1 MTNDST
7 SSTKPLRLLS
17 LDAFRGMT
25 IIGMVLVNNPGTW
38 AAGQR
43 YAPLDHAPWHG
54 WTPTDWIFPLF
65 LFIMGTSLAYSMKKY
80 REGAAI
86 DPEVYAR
93 IIRRTI
99 LLFAL
104 GLFSVLF
111 SRTLAIIFNGADGL
125 HFETWRL
132 LGVLQRIALVFLAS
146 SLIVLHTGLR
156 TQVAIVLGLL
166 LGYWALLA
174 WLPAG
179 SNYATR
185 LSAEGN
191 VVRAFDLKV
200 LGADHMYTQAKNEKT
215 EPEGLLSTLPAI
227 VNTLLGYWTGLAIQ
241 RRGANWRTVGWL
253 IAAGIV
259 LTAVGIAW
267 GDVFPINKKLW
278 TSSFVLLTSGVGMI
292 GLGLCLGLFDVAGY
306 RKLARPFEIVG
317 INAIFIFVGS
327 GLLSQL
333 LGAIKASV
341 TTPAGVVEKTT
352 VKGWIYKELFTD
364 HISDPKLAS
373 LAFAAATVAFWWIIL
388 WGMAR
393 RGWSVRV

>member
-1 MTNDST
+1 MSNDLT
-7 SSTKPLRLLS
+7 LSTKPQRLLS

-80 REGAAI
+80 REGAAT
-86 DPEVYAR
+86 DPAVYVR

-111 SRTLAIIFNGADGL
+111 GRTLAMIFDDADGL
-125 HFETWRL
+125 HFETWRI
-132 LGVLQRIALVFLAS
+132 LGVLQRIALVYLAA

-156 TQVAIVLGLL
+156 SQAVIILALL
-166 LGYWALLA
+166 LGYWALLG

-179 SNYATR
+179 SDYETR
-185 LSAEGN
+185 LSPEGN
-191 VVRAFDLKV
+191 IVRVVDLKV
-200 LGADHMYTQAKNEKT
+200 LGAEHMYTQAKSEKT

-227 VNTLLGYWTGLAIQ
+227 VNTLLGYWVGLAIQ
-241 RRGANWRTVGWL
+241 RRGANWGTVRWL
-253 IAAGIV
+253 VVAGLVVAAIG
-259 LTAVGIAW
+259 LAW
-267 GDVFPINKKLW
+267 GMVFPINKKLW
-278 TSSFVLLTSGVGMI
+278 TSSFVLLTSGVGMT

-333 LGAIKASV
+333 LGAIELKI
-341 TTPAGVVEKTT
+341 AGADGNADAISA
-352 VKGWIYKELFTD
+352 KGWIYKELFTD

-373 LAFAAATVAFWWIIL
+373 FMFAAATVAFWWIIL

>member
-1 MTNDST
+1 MSHDSPAPAK
-7 SSTKPLRLLS
+7 SQRLLS

-38 AAGQR
+38 EAGQR
-43 YAPLDHAPWHG
+43 YGLLDHAPWHG

-65 LFIMGTSLAYSMKKY
+65 LFIMGTSLAYSLRKY
-80 REGAAI
+80 REGGAI
-86 DPEVYAR
+86 DPSVYTR
-93 IIRRTI
+93 IVRRTI
-99 LLFAL
+99 VLFAL

-111 SRTLAIIFNGADGL
+111 ARTLAIIFNDADGL

-132 LGVLQRIALVFLAS
+132 LGVLQRIALVFLAA
-146 SLIVLHTGLR
+146 SLIVLHTGVRAQAL
-156 TQVAIVLGLL
+156 IILGLL

-174 WLPAG
+174 WLPTG

-185 LSAEGN
+185 LSPEGN
-191 VVRAFDLKV
+191 IVRVVDLNV
-200 LGADHMYTQAKNEKT
+200 LGAEHMYTQAKSEKT

-227 VNTLLGYWTGLAIQ
+227 ANTLLGYWTGLLIQ
-241 RRGANWRTVGWL
+241 RRGANWGTVGRM
-253 IAAGIV
+253 IVAGIIV
-259 LTAVGIAW
+259 AAVGIAW
-267 GDVFPINKKLW
+267 GEVFPINKKLW
-278 TSSFVLLTSGVGMI
+278 TSSFVLLTSGVGMM

-327 GLLSQL
+327 GLLAQL
-333 LGAIKASV
+333 LGATRVGESS
-341 TTPAGVVEKTT
+341 T
-352 VKGWIYKELFTD
+352 KGWLYEKIFTD

>member
-1 MTNDST
+1 MSNESPT
-7 SSTKPLRLLS
+7 STKSQRLLS

-25 IIGMVLVNNPGTW
+25 IIGMVLVNNPGSW
-38 AAGQR
+38 GEGQR
-43 YAPLDHAPWHG
+43 YALLDHASWHG

-65 LFIMGTSLAYSMKKY
+65 LFIMGTSLAYSMRKY
-80 REGAAI
+80 RDGAAI
-86 DPEVYAR
+86 DPAVYTR

-99 LLFAL
+99 VLFAL

-111 SRTLAIIFNGADGL
+111 GRTLAIVFGGADGL
-125 HFETWRL
+125 HFETWRI
-132 LGVLQRIALVFLAS
+132 LGVLQRIALVFLAA
-146 SLIVLHTGLR
+146 SLIVLHTGIR
-156 TQVAIVLGLL
+156 TQIALVLGLL
-166 LGYWALLA
+166 LGYWGLLA

-179 SNYATR
+179 SDYPTR
-185 LSAEGN
+185 LSPEGN
-191 VVRAFDLKV
+191 VVRAVDLAV
-200 LGADHMYTQAKNEKT
+200 LGADHMYTQATSEKT

-227 VNTLLGYWTGLAIQ
+227 VNTLLGYWVGLAIQ
-241 RRGANWRTVGWL
+241 RRGANWGTVGRL
-253 IAAGIV
+253 VVAGVIV
-259 LTAVGIAW
+259 AAVGLAW
-267 GDVFPINKKLW
+267 GTVFPINKKLW
-278 TSSFVLLTSGVGMI
+278 TSSFVLLTSGVGMA
-292 GLGLCLGLFDVAGY
+292 GLGLCLGLFDVAGW

-333 LGAIKASV
+333 LGATRIGESS
-341 TTPAGVVEKTT
+341 T
-352 VKGWIYKELFTD
+352 KGWLYEKLFTN

>member
-1 MTNDST
+1 MSHDSPAPA
-7 SSTKPLRLLS
+7 KPQRLLS

-25 IIGMVLVNNPGTW
+25 IIGMVLVNNPGSW
-38 AAGQR
+38 GAGQR
-43 YAPLDHAPWHG
+43 YALLDHAQWHG

-86 DPEVYAR
+86 DPAVYTR
-93 IIRRTI
+93 VIRRTI

-111 SRTLAIIFNGADGL
+111 SRTLAMIFADADGL
-125 HFETWRL
+125 HFETWRI
-132 LGVLQRIALVFLAS
+132 LGVLQRIALVYLAA

-156 TQVAIVLGLL
+156 AQAVIILALL

-179 SNYATR
+179 SDYETR
-185 LSAEGN
+185 LSPEGN
-191 VVRAFDLKV
+191 IVRVVDLKV
-200 LGADHMYTQAKNEKT
+200 LGAEHMYTQAKSEKT

-227 VNTLLGYWTGLAIQ
+227 VNTLLGYWVGLAIQ
-241 RRGANWRTVGWL
+241 RRGANWGTVRWL
-253 IAAGIV
+253 VVAGLIV
-259 LTAVGIAW
+259 AAVGLAW
-267 GDVFPINKKLW
+267 GTVFPINKKLW
-278 TSSFVLLTSGVGMI
+278 TSSFVLLTSGVGMM
-292 GLGLCLGLFDVAGY
+292 GLGFCLGLFDVAGY

-333 LGAIKASV
+333 LGAIRVGESS
-341 TTPAGVVEKTT
+341 T
-352 VKGWIYKELFTD
+352 KGWLYEKIFTD

-373 LAFAAATVAFWWIIL
+373 FMFAAATVAFWWIIL

>member
-1 MTNDST
+1 MSHE
-7 SSTKPLRLLS
+7 SPMPAKSQRLLS

-38 AAGQR
+38 EAGQR
-43 YAPLDHAPWHG
+43 YRLLDHAAWHG

-65 LFIMGTSLAYSMKKY
+65 LFIMGTSLAYSLRKY
-80 REGAAI
+80 REGAAL
-86 DPEVYAR
+86 DPSVYAR
-93 IIRRTI
+93 IVRRTI
-99 LLFAL
+99 VLFAL

-111 SRTLAIIFNGADGL
+111 ARTLAIIFNGADGL

-132 LGVLQRIALVFLAS
+132 LGVLQRIALVFLAA
-146 SLIVLHTGLR
+146 SLIVLHTGVR
-156 TQVAIVLGLL
+156 GQAAIILGLL

-174 WLPAG
+174 WLPEG

-185 LSAEGN
+185 LSPEGN
-191 VVRAFDLKV
+191 IVRVVDLNV
-200 LGADHMYTQAKNEKT
+200 LGAEHMYTLAKSEKT

-227 VNTLLGYWTGLAIQ
+227 ANTLLGYWTGFAIQ
-241 RRGANWRTVGWL
+241 RRGANWGTVGRMIVAGLL
-253 IAAGIV
+253 IAAIGI
-259 LTAVGIAW
+259 GW
-267 GDVFPINKKLW
+267 GEAFPINKKLW

-317 INAIFIFVGS
+317 VNAIFIFVGS

-333 LGAIKASV
+333 LGAIKASI
-341 TTPAGVVEKTT
+341 TTSAGVVEATT
-352 VKGWIYKELFTD
+352 AKGWLYKELFTD
-364 HISDPKLAS
+364 HIDDPKLAS

>member
-1 MTNDST
+1 MSHDSPAPA
-7 SSTKPLRLLS
+7 KPPRLLS

-43 YAPLDHAPWHG
+43 YGLLDHAAWHG

-86 DPEVYAR
+86 DPAVYTR

-111 SRTLAIIFNGADGL
+111 SRTLAMIFADADGL
-125 HFETWRL
+125 HFETWRI
-132 LGVLQRIALVFLAS
+132 LGVLQRIALVYLAA

-156 TQVAIVLGLL
+156 SQAVIILALL
-166 LGYWALLA
+166 LGYWALLG

-179 SNYATR
+179 SDYETR
-185 LSAEGN
+185 LSPEGN
-191 VVRAFDLKV
+191 VVRVVDLQV
-200 LGADHMYTQAKNEKT
+200 LGAEHMYTQAKSEKT

-227 VNTLLGYWTGLAIQ
+227 VNTLLGYWVGLAIQ
-241 RRGANWRTVGWL
+241 RRGANWGTVRWL
-253 IAAGIV
+253 VVAGLIV
-259 LTAVGIAW
+259 AAVGLAW
-267 GDVFPINKKLW
+267 GTVFPINKKLW
-278 TSSFVLLTSGVGMI
+278 TSSFVLLTSGVGMT

-333 LGAIKASV
+333 LGAIEMKIVDADGGAEAIS
-341 TTPAGVVEKTT
+341 A
-352 VKGWIYKELFTD
+352 KGWIYKELFTD
-364 HISDPKLAS
+364 HVSDPKLAS
-373 LAFAAATVAFWWIIL
+373 LMFAAATVAFWWIIL

>member
-1 MTNDST
+1 MSHDSPT
-7 SSTKPLRLLS
+7 PAKSQRLLS

-38 AAGQR
+38 EPGQR

-65 LFIMGTSLAYSMKKY
+65 LFIMGTSLAYSLQKY

-86 DPEVYAR
+86 DPSVYTR
-93 IIRRTI
+93 IVRRTI
-99 LLFAL
+99 VLFAL

-111 SRTLAIIFNGADGL
+111 ARTLAMIFNDADGL

-132 LGVLQRIALVFLAS
+132 LGVLQRIALVFLAA
-146 SLIVLHTGLR
+146 SLIVLHTGVR
-156 TQVAIVLGLL
+156 AQAVIILGLL

-174 WLPAG
+174 WLPTG

-185 LSAEGN
+185 LSPEGN
-191 VVRAFDLKV
+191 IVRVVDLNV
-200 LGADHMYTQAKNEKT
+200 LGAEHMYTLAKSEKT

-227 VNTLLGYWTGLAIQ
+227 ANTLLGYWTGLLIQ
-241 RRGANWRTVGWL
+241 RRGANWGTVGRM
-253 IAAGIV
+253 IVAGIIV
-259 LTAVGIAW
+259 AAMGIAW
-267 GDVFPINKKLW
+267 GEVFPINKKLW

-327 GLLSQL
+327 GLLAQL
-333 LGAIKASV
+333 LGATHVGESS
-341 TTPAGVVEKTT
+341 T
-352 VKGWIYKELFTD
+352 KGWLYAKVFTD

-373 LAFAAATVAFWWIIL
+373 FAFAAATVAFWWIIL